1 MQPPAPFPAAPPI
14 MVLASNRPLELA
26 ELLASLLRQEGAV
39 IERRKIFLFQDGGL
53 DASGARHWSDA
64 VLLENV
70 DIFRRLVPDGI
81 PLPSYLHLGPVL
93 TRDRAERFAFD
104 DLQAEAA
111 VLLGDDMILGRCYLR
126 TLDRLLAL
134 ASADPR
140 IAQVSADGD
149 PRASLADQR
158 AHSSRLIPLGRA
170 PGRGLL
176 RRDWLRQRRY
186 MDAYLRCARDPA
198 AIRALF
204 QGWGVDAAD
213 TSYEAALGHACA
225 LTGTIRLG
233 SYACF
238 GRRLSA
244 PDAPAFD
251 SGDSFAGP
259 DWVEEDVCRPV
270 PPGEHELASLM
281 PLR

>member
-1 MQPPAPFPAAPPI
+1 

-149 PRASLADQR
+149 TRASLADQR

-198 AIRALF
+198 AIRATRVQVPTPTRLTVSPLTPVAVHTS
-204 QGWGVDAAD
+204 GVDDTTD
-213 TSYEAALGHACA
+213 TSPSPLVTA
-225 LTGTIRLG
+225 
-233 SYACF
+233 
-238 GRRLSA
+238 SA
-244 PDAPAFD
+244 WKEPPTVPDAGRLTI
-251 SGDSFAGP
+251 SGGDRVVTLNWSLVAYWSGL
-259 DWVEEDVCRPV
+259 VESP
-270 PPGEHELASLM
+270 
-281 PLR
+281 